1 MDKISQLEYRC
12 QYYKALQEIQQNQQL
27 DRVLSY
33 SHIINKTRKGKTGE
47 NNKKLRTEV
56 SERK

>member
-1 MDKISQLEYRC
+1 MDKINQLEYRC
-12 QYYKALQEIQQNQQL
+12 HYYKALQEIQQNQQL

-33 SHIINKTRKGKTGE
+33 SHISNKMRKGQTGE
-47 NNKKLRTEV
+47 SYKKLRTEV